1 MNHSTIVAGMLG
13 LALLAVA
20 VAAEPQL
27 YVRNQPFQGPVRWFS
42 TRTLAP
48 LDGLLES
55 LGCNWEFDAG
65 QLRVNCGRP
74 AAGGPPLTAPMQI
87 SLEGRPVRLEQHL
100 QQDRVFVDVDQVA
113 QAFQCAFRKSSD
125 GGTMDLYGPLLANG
139 LGEGALKGNSEQPDF
154 PVQLHQ
160 CQVIPE
166 ADGKV
171 RGFLRIV
178 NRGSLPLSRVLSRV
192 ALYRRDGHLL
202 ARFSEVVLGLK
213 PGQTA
218 VIPFPPLLAK
228 GVVGTPVTRVDFE
241 AR

>member
-1 MNHSTIVAGMLG
+1 MIKSFRWAACLAA
-13 LALLAVA
+13 LALPAW
-20 VAAEPQL
+20 AEPQL

-65 QLRVNCGRP
+65 QLRVNCGRT
-74 AAGGPPLTAPMQI
+74 AAGGPPLREPMQI

-113 QAFQCAFRKSSD
+113 QAFQCAYRKSSD
-125 GGTMDLYGPLLANG
+125 GDTLDLYAPLLANG
-139 LGEGALKGNSEQPDF
+139 LGEGALKGNSEQPHF

-160 CQVIPE
+160 CQVVAE
-166 ADGKV
+166 ADGRV
-171 RGFLRIV
+171 RGYLRIA
-178 NRGSLPLSRVLSRV
+178 NRGDQPLARVLSRV
-192 ALYRRDGHLL
+192 ALYRKDGQLL

-218 VIPFPPLLAK
+218 VIQFPPLLAR
-228 GVVGTPVTRVDFE
+228 GVAGTPVTRVDFE